1 MADFIRAMAVLKE
14 LEFSKPDDCLH
25 KNKTEQ
31 GLTYWGIYEKANPD
45 WKAWEYIHKV
55 LSSCNGNLKAASEML
70 FFEPNITKLVYKF
83 YNKAYW
89 QVMRG
94 DEIASQKIA
103 VEIFIFGVNAG
114 MATAIRVA
122 QSIVGVTADG
132 TIGAKTIAALNTF
145 DGAIFDKAYDEL
157 EIVHYNKLMARNPS
171 LRIYANGWR
180 RRAYAI

>member
-1 MADFIRAMAVLKE
+1 MADFIKAMAMLKE

-45 WKAWEYIHKV
+45 WEAWGHIRATLAYYND
-55 LSSCNGNLKAASEML
+55 SLKLASEQL
-70 FFEPNITKLVYKF
+70 FFETNITKLVYKF

-94 DEIASQKIA
+94 DEIASQKVA
-103 VEIFIFGVNAG
+103 MEIFIFGVNAG
-114 MATAIRVA
+114 MKVAIKAA
-122 QSIVGVTADG
+122 QRIVGVTPDG
-132 TIGAKTIAALNTF
+132 VLGEHTLAALNAF
-145 DGAIFDKAYDEL
+145 DEDTFDKAYDEL
-157 EIVHYNKLMARNPS
+157 EMAHYNKLIEHNPS

-180 RRAYAI
+180 RRAYAV